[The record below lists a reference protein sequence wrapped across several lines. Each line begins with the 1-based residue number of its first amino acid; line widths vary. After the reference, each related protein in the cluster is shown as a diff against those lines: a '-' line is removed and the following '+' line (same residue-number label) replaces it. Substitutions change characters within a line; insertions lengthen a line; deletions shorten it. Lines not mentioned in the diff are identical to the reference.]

1 MKIKTATAAVSAALL
16 SLIAAGQAGAAQI
29 YPVDQARF
37 MTNARFDFK
46 IELDK
51 SVARKDV
58 TVQIN
63 GADYSKTLSGKEVWM
78 EKGGQRPRFR
88 PRRPRRRDQ
97 EARPLRSHR
106 QEPRR
111 RNARQLGHLHDA
123 RKAGCQERHHSSCR
137 RPLLLGHRTAA
148 RILSKGVTNGMYNA
162 PLAMDDMPHMALLGT
177 SSVDTI
183 AADSANT
190 ASAYMTGHK
199 SSVNALGV
207 YADRTQASQDDPKQ
221 ETIAELLRRKTNKAI
236 GVVSDAEIEDATP
249 ASVVSHTRRRADKA
263 DIVGMFYN
271 VKPEV
276 ILGGGSAYFLPK
288 ETAGSKR
295 KDSINYIQ
303 KFGDAGYKLVTDRT
317 EMLSAVS
324 GQTPDR
330 LLGLF
335 HTGNMDGWVDRHQW
349 KGNTVKKFPNQPD
362 LTESFD
368 AAVKVLEKNKDGFF
382 LMLEAGL
389 VDKYSHPLDWTRSV
403 GDTIAFDKVVERAK
417 AYCAKNPDTLLIVT
431 GDHTHSISVAGTVDD
446 NKPGKDMREK
456 VGVYADAGYPNYEDK
471 DKDGF
476 PDNFQ
481 PSKRLAV
488 FFGAHPDYYETY
500 RSYPDATFN
509 PAVKNEKGEYVADAR
524 YKDVEGGHFV
534 EGNLPRNGKP
544 GRAHGRR
551 SGRDRPGSERRTD
564 PRLHELHGS
573 LPRDG
578 RSACP
583 RQVTVTRPLAGP
595 RAGGAAP
602 TGVRL
607 RPFQFSETRRHPSCS
622 AANSSNAF
630 LGPRSLWPSLHS
642 PPSQNSGLRRCTRA
656 TPSSAFSSPKSSSRS
671 RASGSASAASWLRRS
686 RPKPP
691 SSSSR
696 RSP

>member
-1 MKIKTATAAVSAALL
+1 MKLKATTAAVSAAML
-16 SLIAAGQAGAAQI
+16 SLLCTTQASAAQI

-46 IELDK
+46 VELD
-51 SVARKDV
+51 SAMARKDV

-63 GADYSKTLSGKEVWM
+63 GEDYSKTLSGKEVWV
-78 EKGGQRPRFR
+78 EKEDGVHGAALMV
-88 PRRPRRRDQ
+88 RDVEIKKPGRYTVTVKSAEGEQ
-97 EARPLRSHR
+97 TAHWDIYSTPEKPVAK
-106 QEPRR
+106 
-111 RNARQLGHLHDA
+111 NVI
-123 RKAGCQERHHSSCR
+123 
-137 RPLLLGHRTAA
+137 LLIADGLSVGHRTAA

-207 YADRTQASQDDPKQ
+207 YADRTKASQDDPKQ
-221 ETIAELLRRKTNKAI
+221 ETIAEIIRRKTDMAV

-249 ASVVSHTRRRADKA
+249 ASVVSHTRRRNDKA

-276 ILGGGSAYFLPK
+276 VLGGGSAYFLPK
-288 ETAGSKR
+288 ETPGSKR
-295 KDSINYIQ
+295 KDSVNYIE
-303 KFGDAGYKLVTDRT
+303 KFSEAGYHLVTDRT
-317 EMLSAVS
+317 ALNQVVTGE
-324 GQTPDR
+324 TPDR

-335 HTGNMDGWVDRHQW
+335 HTGNMDGWIDRHQW

-368 AAVKVLEKNKDGFF
+368 AAVKVLEKNDKGFF

-403 GDTIAFDKVVERAK
+403 ADTIAFDKVVERAK
-417 AYCAKNPDTLLIVT
+417 AYCEKNPDTLLIVT

-446 NKPGKDMREK
+446 NKLGKDMREK

-500 RSYPDATFN
+500 RSFPDATFT
-509 PAVKNEKGEYVADAR
+509 PAVKDEKGNYVANAQ
-524 YKDVEGGHFV
+524 YKDVEGAHFV
-534 EGNLPRNGKP
+534 EGNLPRNESQGVHTVDDLVVTAQGPNADKIRGFMNSTEVFRVMAEALALGK
-544 GRAHGRR
+544 
-551 SGRDRPGSERRTD
+551 
-564 PRLHELHGS
+564 
-573 LPRDG
+573 
-578 RSACP
+578 
-583 RQVTVTRPLAGP
+583 
-595 RAGGAAP
+595 
-602 TGVRL
+602 
-607 RPFQFSETRRHPSCS
+607 
-622 AANSSNAF
+622 
-630 LGPRSLWPSLHS
+630 
-642 PPSQNSGLRRCTRA
+642 
-656 TPSSAFSSPKSSSRS
+656 
-671 RASGSASAASWLRRS
+671 
-686 RPKPP
+686 
-691 SSSSR
+691 
-696 RSP
+696 

>member
-1 MKIKTATAAVSAALL
+1 MKLKATTAAVSAAML
-16 SLIAAGQAGAAQI
+16 SLLCTTQASAAQI

-46 IELDK
+46 VELD
-51 SVARKDV
+51 SAMARKDV

-63 GADYSKTLSGKEVWM
+63 GEDYSKTLSGKEVWV
-78 EKGGQRPRFR
+78 EKEDGIHGAALMV
-88 PRRPRRRDQ
+88 RDVEIKKPGRYTVTVKSAEGEQ
-97 EARPLRSHR
+97 TAHWDIYSTPEKPVAK
-106 QEPRR
+106 
-111 RNARQLGHLHDA
+111 NVI
-123 RKAGCQERHHSSCR
+123 
-137 RPLLLGHRTAA
+137 LLIADGLSVGHRTAA

-207 YADRTQASQDDPKQ
+207 YADRTKASQDDPKQ
-221 ETIAELLRRKTNKAI
+221 ETIAEIIRRKTDMAV

-249 ASVVSHTRRRADKA
+249 ASVVSHTRRRNDKA

-288 ETAGSKR
+288 ETPGSKR
-295 KDSINYIQ
+295 KDSVNYIE
-303 KFGDAGYKLVTDRT
+303 KFSEAGYHLVTDRT
-317 EMLSAVS
+317 ALNQVVTGE
-324 GQTPDR
+324 TPDR

-335 HTGNMDGWVDRHQW
+335 HTGNMDGWIDRHQW

-368 AAVKVLEKNKDGFF
+368 AAVKVLEKNDKGFF

-417 AYCAKNPDTLLIVT
+417 AYCEKHPDTLLIVT

-500 RSYPDATFN
+500 RSFPDATFT
-509 PAVKNEKGEYVADAR
+509 PAVKDEKGNYVANAQ
-524 YKDVEGGHFV
+524 YKDVEGAHFV
-534 EGNLPRNGKP
+534 EGNLPRNESQGVHTVDDLVVTAQGPNADKIRGFMNSTEVFRVMAEALALGK
-544 GRAHGRR
+544 
-551 SGRDRPGSERRTD
+551 
-564 PRLHELHGS
+564 
-573 LPRDG
+573 
-578 RSACP
+578 
-583 RQVTVTRPLAGP
+583 
-595 RAGGAAP
+595 
-602 TGVRL
+602 
-607 RPFQFSETRRHPSCS
+607 
-622 AANSSNAF
+622 
-630 LGPRSLWPSLHS
+630 
-642 PPSQNSGLRRCTRA
+642 
-656 TPSSAFSSPKSSSRS
+656 
-671 RASGSASAASWLRRS
+671 
-686 RPKPP
+686 
-691 SSSSR
+691 
-696 RSP
+696 

>member
-78 EKGGQRPRFR
+78 EKEDNVHGSALVV
-88 PRRPRRRDQ
+88 RDV
-97 EARPLRSHR
+97 EIKKPGRYEVIVKSPEGEMRANWDIYTTP
-106 QEPRR
+106 EKPVAK
-111 RNARQLGHLHDA
+111 NVII
-123 RKAGCQERHHSSCR
+123 
-137 RPLLLGHRTAA
+137 LLADGLSVGHRTAA

-303 KFGDAGYKLVTDRT
+303 KFVKAGYKGIVN
-317 EMLSAVS
+317 AGV
-324 GQTPDR
+324 
-330 LLGLF
+330 
-335 HTGNMDGWVDRHQW
+335 GN
-349 KGNTVKKFPNQPD
+349 GNIHKSIWP
-362 LTESFD
+362 
-368 AAVKVLEKNKDGFF
+368 VLEQATKNGAVVVRSSRVPTGATTKDA
-382 LMLEAGL
+382 E
-389 VDKYSHPLDWTRSV
+389 
-403 GDTIAFDKVVERAK
+403 
-417 AYCAKNPDTLLIVT
+417 
-431 GDHTHSISVAGTVDD
+431 VDD
-446 NKPGKDMREK
+446 KAQHWVSSGELNPQKAR
-456 VGVYADAGYPNYEDK
+456 VLL
-471 DKDGF
+471 
-476 PDNFQ
+476 Q
-481 PSKRLAV
+481 LALTKTSDWKEV
-488 FFGAHPDYYETY
+488 QKYFDLY
-500 RSYPDATFN
+500 
-509 PAVKNEKGEYVADAR
+509 
-524 YKDVEGGHFV
+524 
-534 EGNLPRNGKP
+534 
-544 GRAHGRR
+544 
-551 SGRDRPGSERRTD
+551 
-564 PRLHELHGS
+564 
-573 LPRDG
+573 
-578 RSACP
+578 
-583 RQVTVTRPLAGP
+583 
-595 RAGGAAP
+595 
-602 TGVRL
+602 
-607 RPFQFSETRRHPSCS
+607 
-622 AANSSNAF
+622 
-630 LGPRSLWPSLHS
+630 
-642 PPSQNSGLRRCTRA
+642 
-656 TPSSAFSSPKSSSRS
+656 
-671 RASGSASAASWLRRS
+671 
-686 RPKPP
+686 
-691 SSSSR
+691 
-696 RSP
+696 

>member
-1 MKIKTATAAVSAALL
+1 MKLKATTAAVSAAML
-16 SLIAAGQAGAAQI
+16 SLLCTTQASAAQI

-46 IELDK
+46 VELD
-51 SVARKDV
+51 SAMARKDV

-63 GADYSKTLSGKEVWM
+63 GEDYSKTLSGKEVWV
-78 EKGGQRPRFR
+78 EKEDGVHGAALMV
-88 PRRPRRRDQ
+88 RDVEIKKPGRYTVTVKSAEGEQ
-97 EARPLRSHR
+97 TAHWDIYSTPEKPVAK
-106 QEPRR
+106 
-111 RNARQLGHLHDA
+111 NVI
-123 RKAGCQERHHSSCR
+123 
-137 RPLLLGHRTAA
+137 LLIADGLSVGHRTAA

-207 YADRTQASQDDPKQ
+207 YADRTKASQDDPKQ
-221 ETIAELLRRKTNKAI
+221 ETIAEIIRRKTDMAV

-249 ASVVSHTRRRADKA
+249 ASVVSHTRRRNDKA

-288 ETAGSKR
+288 ETPGSKR
-295 KDSINYIQ
+295 KDSVNYIE
-303 KFGDAGYKLVTDRT
+303 KFSEAGYHLVTDRT
-317 EMLSAVS
+317 ALNQVVTGE
-324 GQTPDR
+324 TPDR

-335 HTGNMDGWVDRHQW
+335 HTGNMDGWIDRHQW

-368 AAVKVLEKNKDGFF
+368 AAVKVLEKNDKGFF

-417 AYCAKNPDTLLIVT
+417 AYCEKHPDTLLIVT

-500 RSYPDATFN
+500 RSFPDATFT
-509 PAVKNEKGEYVADAR
+509 PAVKDEKGNYVANAQ
-524 YKDVEGGHFV
+524 YKDVEGAHFV
-534 EGNLPRNGKP
+534 EGNLPRNESQGVHTVDDLVVTAQGPNADKIRGFMNSTEVFRVMAEALALGK
-544 GRAHGRR
+544 
-551 SGRDRPGSERRTD
+551 
-564 PRLHELHGS
+564 
-573 LPRDG
+573 
-578 RSACP
+578 
-583 RQVTVTRPLAGP
+583 
-595 RAGGAAP
+595 
-602 TGVRL
+602 
-607 RPFQFSETRRHPSCS
+607 
-622 AANSSNAF
+622 
-630 LGPRSLWPSLHS
+630 
-642 PPSQNSGLRRCTRA
+642 
-656 TPSSAFSSPKSSSRS
+656 
-671 RASGSASAASWLRRS
+671 
-686 RPKPP
+686 
-691 SSSSR
+691 
-696 RSP
+696 